1 MHTGPGEE
9 CQGMTSRHIEWSTH
23 RGAKGLVR
31 VNDLINKYADDNV
44 ISVRLRIRG
53 SPRRAFLLM
62 LRRLE
67 SQCTGG
73 ARESEEV
80 KVKGGREGGREGG
93 RRKGGRKGGGRE
105 GGSEGVGEIGEKE
118 RKEERGIRAKK
129 DGTRTK

>member
-1 MHTGPGEE
+1 MHMGSWGRVLRYDRIR
-9 CQGMTSRHIEWSTH
+9 SRHIEWSTY

-44 ISVRLRIRG
+44 ISVRLG
-53 SPRRAFLLM
+53 SPRRAVLM

-80 KVKGGREGGREGG
+80 KVKGGKREGGRED
-93 RRKGGRKGGGRE
+93 KWY
-105 GGSEGVGEIGEKE
+105 V
-118 RKEERGIRAKK
+118 
-129 DGTRTK
+129 